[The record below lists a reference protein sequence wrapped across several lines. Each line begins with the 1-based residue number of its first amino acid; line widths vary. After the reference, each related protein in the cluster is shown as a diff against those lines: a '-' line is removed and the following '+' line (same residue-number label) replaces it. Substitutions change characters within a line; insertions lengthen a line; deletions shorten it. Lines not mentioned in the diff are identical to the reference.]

1 MLSKRYELKFLITG
15 REKERFI
22 EAARPG
28 LEADPHGR
36 DAVYG
41 ISSLYFDSPC
51 LQAYWEKLDGVA
63 IRKKFRLRRYA
74 ALHGTTPTW
83 GAAFMEIKHRRNNTV
98 YKERVAISDSGLEA
112 ILREP
117 TELTRLDQHATQN
130 GTASR
135 ATVEAVM
142 RAALRPGFQ
151 PASVVSY
158 RREAWLGRVDH
169 RLRVTF
175 DACCRACLPATRYN
189 ADIRAGH
196 AILPANLF
204 VMEIKF
210 DHAIPTWIR
219 EITVAHHLRL
229 QRFSKY
235 ASSIEALNLAA
246 ALPSRKIRTVE
257 SFEQS
262 LDNEQAETSHPEPG
276 RESSTRE
283 VAAKVGG

>member
-1 MLSKRYELKFLITG
+1 MLSKRYEYKFVVTG
-15 REKERFI
+15 SQKDRFL

-28 LEADPHGR
+28 LDADPHGQ

-41 ISSLYFDSPC
+41 ISSMYFDTPC

-63 IRKKFRLRRYA
+63 MRRKFRLRRYA
-74 ALHGTTPTW
+74 VLNAATPIW

-98 YKERVAISDSGLEA
+98 YKERVPITESGLEA
-112 ILREP
+112 ILEAP
-117 TELTRLDQHATQN
+117 SEMARLDRHAKQN
-130 GTASR
+130 GLASR

-142 RAALRPGFQ
+142 RAASRPGFR

-158 RREAWLGRVDH
+158 RREAWLGRVDS

-175 DACCRACLPATRYN
+175 DACCRACLPDARYS
-189 ADIRAGH
+189 ADIRAGQ
-196 AILPANLF
+196 AIIAPNLF

-219 EITVAHHLRL
+219 EITVAQELRL

-235 ASSIEALNLAA
+235 ATSIEVLELAVASHKNLFVEPSERPTADASEDQPIQPARHEEPAA
-246 ALPSRKIRTVE
+246 I
-257 SFEQS
+257 
-262 LDNEQAETSHPEPG
+262 
-276 RESSTRE
+276 SS
-283 VAAKVGG
+283 

>member
-15 REKERFI
+15 EQKDRFLK
-22 EAARPG
+22 AARPG

-41 ISSLYFDSPC
+41 ISSLYFDTPC

-63 IRKKFRLRRYA
+63 IRRKYRLRRYA
-74 ALHGTTPTW
+74 ALNGATPAW

-98 YKERVAISDSGLEA
+98 TKERVSIGESGLET
-112 ILREP
+112 ILETP
-117 TELTRLDQHATQN
+117 TELARLDRYARRN
-130 GTASR
+130 GLASQS
-135 ATVEAVM
+135 TV
-142 RAALRPGFQ
+142 AAIMLAASRPGFR

-175 DACCRACLPATRYN
+175 DACCRASRPETRYS
-189 ADIRAGH
+189 ADIRAGQ

-219 EITVAHHLRL
+219 EITVAHQVRL

-235 ASSIEALNLAA
+235 ASSIEALQLAPIP
-246 ALPSRKIRTVE
+246 PSRKNRSVE
-257 SFEQS
+257 PHEARSEDHTETRH
-262 LDNEQAETSHPEPG
+262 LDQQRALSG
-276 RESSTRE
+276 RE
-283 VAAKVGG
+283 VAAEVGG